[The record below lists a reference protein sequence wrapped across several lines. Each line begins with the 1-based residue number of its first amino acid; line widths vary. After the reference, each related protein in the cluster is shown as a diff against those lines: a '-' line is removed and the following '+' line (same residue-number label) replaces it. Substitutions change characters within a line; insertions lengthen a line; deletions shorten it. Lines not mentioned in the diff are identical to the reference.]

1 MSYLGDLC
9 LFAYSGVQHTL
20 FWFIMLSVSLDCP
33 LLLLRYSLTSII
45 KHKSLHISNV

>member
-20 FWFIMLSVSLDCP
+20 FWFTMLSVSLDCP